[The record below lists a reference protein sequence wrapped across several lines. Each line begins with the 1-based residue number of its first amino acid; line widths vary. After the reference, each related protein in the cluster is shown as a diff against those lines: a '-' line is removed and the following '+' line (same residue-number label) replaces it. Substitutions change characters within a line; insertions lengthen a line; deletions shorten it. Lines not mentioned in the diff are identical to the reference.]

1 MNLIETFTR
10 IWICWEVC
18 QAVDL
23 TNVLHKELMGLTNK
37 TWFLYVRRMACSPIY
52 SLLKNMVATEPLEN
66 IISII
71 MLSKKQSQIYLSK
84 SRSVED
90 VTPGVEMTGFTCDQ
104 KSQPFYK
111 FSGMLPLQRQILA
124 GKGRHPHVAFYYIT
138 FNAQKDLAL
147 NLTFPVIY
155 FTTILCTLGMLR
167 VCELDLVFYTC
178 KTVVMA
184 QHYSRSHKLKVGF
197 HIRAGV
203 IYQIHLMYMVMDRQL
218 LYTWHPATSHRRIN
232 GQIESL
238 PMRFIIKNGNTLAF
252 MHISG
257 EKFHQITL
265 FVFHSPDDIL
275 SVYEGPG
282 ILGNSLT
289 AQRHNFRVLVYET
302 ATFQAT
308 VICRFKFKYFQ
319 PIHKGCRV
327 RFKGIK
333 VKHNKM
339 SALSEG
345 HTFLFRYSTKLA
357 SPRSFILVLATQLN
371 AFVEVVISNLTFIG
385 IQNNISECREAGF
398 VWFNITRYKFSEIKT
413 VCRTQNAEHHYRK
426 IHSATNE
433 LLLVFY
439 AFDGYLREF
448 TIHITASASNC
459 FPVSID
465 PCKHDTS
472 YSVAIFTETETKITI
487 EKFHER
493 KAKHLTVPLNE
504 HKCLVVQ
511 IDNPDGRHKHQYH
524 FQTRCFVRVKPG
536 VFTEQN
542 YFLHYQVDGFL
553 QGYTPPQIEHGR
565 LLLLCQFRHIW
576 HSLTTYIF
584 SLGLALFLRQTWEV
598 CSHLNFIMDGLVSV
612 QFVFL
617 GVLFLLDLK
626 HEVCASF
633 WFCGFWRSCLSLHGN
648 F

>member
-1 MNLIETFTR
+1 
-10 IWICWEVC
+10 
-18 QAVDL
+18 
-23 TNVLHKELMGLTNK
+23 
-37 TWFLYVRRMACSPIY
+37 
-52 SLLKNMVATEPLEN
+52 
-66 IISII
+66 
-71 MLSKKQSQIYLSK
+71 MLSKKQSRIYLSK

-90 VTPGVEMTGFTCDQ
+90 VTPGVEMTGSTCDQ

-218 LYTWHPATSHRRIN
+218 LYTWHPATSRKRTN

-238 PMRFIIKNGNTLAF
+238 PLRFRIKNGNTLAF

-257 EKFHQITL
+257 EKFNQITL
-265 FVFHSPDDIL
+265 FVFHSPEDIL

-282 ILGNSLT
+282 ILGNRLT

-308 VICRFKFKYFQ
+308 VTCRFKFKLFQ

-327 RFKGIK
+327 HFQGIK
-333 VKHNKM
+333 VKHNKL
-339 SALSEG
+339 STLSEG
-345 HTFLFRYSTKLA
+345 HTFLFRYSTMLG
-357 SPRSFILVLATQLN
+357 SPRTFILLLVTQVN
-371 AFVEVVISNLTFIG
+371 TFVEVVISNLTFIG
-385 IQNNISECREAGF
+385 MQNNISECREAGF
-398 VWFNITRYKFSEIKT
+398 AWFNMTRYKLSEIKT
-413 VCRTQNAEHHYRK
+413 VCRTQNTEHHYRK
-426 IHSATNE
+426 IHSAANE

-448 TIHITASASNC
+448 NIHITASATKC

-465 PCKHDTS
+465 PCKLDTLH
-472 YSVAIFTETETKITI
+472 SVVILTETQTTITT
-487 EKFHER
+487 EKFNER
-493 KAKHLTVPLNE
+493 NTKHLTVSLNE
-504 HKCLVVQ
+504 HKCIVVQ
-511 IDNPDGRHKHQYH
+511 IDHPDGRNKHQYLY
-524 FQTRCFVRVKPG
+524 QTRCFVRVKPG
-536 VFTEQN
+536 VVTKHN
-542 YFLHYQVDGFL
+542 HFLQYQVDGFL
-553 QGYTPPQIEHGR
+553 QGYKPPEMEHSEF
-565 LLLLCQFRHIW
+565 LWLYQLC
-576 HSLTTYIF
+576 
-584 SLGLALFLRQTWEV
+584 
-598 CSHLNFIMDGLVSV
+598 
-612 QFVFL
+612 
-617 GVLFLLDLK
+617 
-626 HEVCASF
+626 
-633 WFCGFWRSCLSLHGN
+633 
-648 F
+648 